1 MFTPVSSRQ
10 AAAYRKVEVA
20 ANIDGASPHKLIA
33 LLYQGILQSLTA
45 ARLALASG
53 NISAKNEQLG
63 RAVRYIEEG
72 LIVSLDEGRGGE
84 LAQNLRGV
92 YSYSLARLTLANLRN
107 DEALIRE
114 VIDLIE
120 PLARAW
126 DQIGPT
132 AAKET
137 R

>member
-107 DEALIRE
+107 DETLIRE

-126 DQIGPT
+126 DLIGPT

>member
-107 DEALIRE
+107 DETLIRE

>member
-107 DEALIRE
+107 DEILIRE

-132 AAKET
+132 ATKET

>member
-53 NISAKNEQLG
+53 NISAKSEQLG

-107 DEALIRE
+107 DETLIRE